1 MSLRKNRTMYT
12 FWRLL
17 AVFVLLGQCSCH
29 FESVTA
35 ISQDGG
41 CLDSNSECGGMTAT
55 RRRHLR
61 RDTTSEDDDKRGGW
75 LSKNFVMTDNLPDG
89 EKEIRIH
96 FNGVTAK
103 ETSVGNN
110 G

>member
-1 MSLRKNRTMYT
+1 MNT
-12 FWRLL
+12 FWRFL
-17 AVFVLLGQCSCH
+17 VIFVLLGQCSGH

-35 ISQDGG
+35 VSQNGG
-41 CLDSNSECGGMTAT
+41 CLDSNSECENRSGP

-61 RDTTSEDDDKRGGW
+61 RDTSSEDDDKKGGW

-89 EKEIRIH
+89 EKEMRIH